1 MIHATAIVSPDALIG
16 ENVEI
21 GPYAI
26 VEGDAQIGNGSKLDS
41 HSIVKN
47 GSRIGKDVSVG
58 NYVVIGGLPQDLGFD
73 PATRTYA
80 IIGDGT
86 ELREGATVNRA
97 TQPEGATVIGE
108 NCYLMAQSHVGH
120 DCVLGERVVLANV
133 AMVAGFVQIGRFSF
147 MGGGAGIHQYNRI
160 GEGVMIG
167 GNAAVS
173 LDIAPFTIVA
183 DRNELYG
190 LNLVGLRRR
199 KVPRDSIH
207 ALRTCYKEVLVES
220 SNVKERASELLQGEY
235 GDIEEARHFLEFFQ
249 SGKRGFARATR
260 SKD

>member
-1 MIHATAIVSPDALIG
+1 MIHSTAIVSPKAQIG
-16 ENVEI
+16 EDVEI

-26 VEGDAQIGNGSKLDS
+26 VEEDVRIGNGSKLDS

-47 GSRIGKDVSVG
+47 GARIGSNVSVG

-73 PATRTYA
+73 PATPSYA
-80 IIGDGT
+80 VIGDGT

-97 TQPEGATVIGE
+97 TKPEGSTIIGE
-108 NCYLMAQSHVGH
+108 KCYLMAQSHVGH

-133 AMVAGFVQIGRFSF
+133 AMVAGFVEIGSFSF

-167 GNAAVS
+167 GNAAIS
-173 LDIAPFTIVA
+173 LDIAPFTMVA
-183 DRNELYG
+183 DRNELHG

-199 KVPRDSIH
+199 KVSREHIQ
-207 ALRTCYKEVLVES
+207 ALKECYRAVLVES
-220 SNVKERASELLQGEY
+220 KNIKQKAAEFLQGSY
-235 GDIEEARHFLEFFQ
+235 GQIEEARRFLEFFEQ
-249 SGKRGFARATR
+249 GKRGFARAAR
-260 SKD
+260 S

>member
-1 MIHATAIVSPDALIG
+1 MIHPTAIVSPECQMG

-26 VEGDAQIGNGSKLDS
+26 VEDNVEIGSGSKLDS
-41 HSIVKN
+41 HSIAKS
-47 GSRIGKDVSVG
+47 GSRIGNNVSIG

-73 PATRTYA
+73 PATSTYA
-80 IIGDGT
+80 VIGDGT
-86 ELREGATVNRA
+86 VLREGATVNRA
-97 TQPEGATVIGE
+97 TQPGGSTVIGE

-120 DCVLGERVVLANV
+120 DCILGKGVVLANV
-133 AMVAGFVQIGRFSF
+133 AMVAGFVEIGSFSF

-167 GNAAVS
+167 GNAAIS

-199 KVPRDSIH
+199 GVPRENIH
-207 ALRTCYKEVLVES
+207 ALKACYKEVLVES
-220 SNVKERASELLQGEY
+220 SNIKEKASELLKSEY
-235 GDIEEARHFLEFFQ
+235 GEIDEARRFLEFFR
-249 SGKRGFARATR
+249 SGKRGFARA
-260 SKD
+260 SKP

>member
-21 GPYAI
+21 GPYVV
-26 VEGDAQIGNGSKLDS
+26 VEGDAEIGDGSKLDS
-41 HSIVKN
+41 HAIVKN
-47 GSRIGKDVSVG
+47 GSRIGKNVSIG

-97 TQPEGATVIGE
+97 TQSEGATVIGE

-120 DCVLGERVVLANV
+120 DCILGERVVLANV

-167 GNAAVS
+167 GNAAIS
-173 LDIAPFTIVA
+173 LDIAPYTIVA

-199 KVPRDSIH
+199 KVSRESIQ
-207 ALRTCYKEVLVES
+207 ALRTCYKDVLVES
-220 SNVKERASELLQGEY
+220 SNVKERASELLQGEF
-235 GDIEEARHFLEFFQ
+235 GDIDETRHFLEFFQ
-249 SGKRGFARATR
+249 SGKRGFARA
-260 SKD
+260 SKG